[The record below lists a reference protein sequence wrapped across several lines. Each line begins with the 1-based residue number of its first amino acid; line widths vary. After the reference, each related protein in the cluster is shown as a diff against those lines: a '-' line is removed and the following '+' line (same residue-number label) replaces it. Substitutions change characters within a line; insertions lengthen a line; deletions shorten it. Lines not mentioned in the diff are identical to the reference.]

1 MSLEQRITADIA
13 AAMKAK
19 DQAQLSTLRM
29 LKAALTNKSVEKN
42 RPLTEA
48 EELQVVSSL
57 VKQRRDAIE
66 QFAAGGRADLVEKER
81 REIEVL
87 ESYLPP
93 KVSPDE
99 LEQAITRAIQE
110 TGASGPKDMGKVMKA
125 VMAALAGKTVDG
137 RQVSEQVRNRL
148 G

>member
-1 MSLEQRITADIA
+1 MSLEQRITSDIA

-19 DQAQLSTLRM
+19 DQARLSTLRM

-66 QFAAGGRADLVEKER
+66 QFAAGGRADLVDKER

-110 TGASGPKDMGKVMKA
+110 TGAAGPKDMGKVMKA

-137 RQVSEQVRNRL
+137 RQVSEQVKNRL

>member
-81 REIEVL
+81 REIDVL

-137 RQVSEQVRNRL
+137 RQVSERVKNRL